1 VESLSTFKRLLINSL
16 CQVLYNTIKGDMV
29 AIEGEEWVLVE
40 SLSFVKRLLIPKLF
54 MLGTTPSRVIW
65 WP

>member
-1 VESLSTFKRLLINSL
+1 
-16 CQVLYNTIKGDMV
+16 MV
-29 AIEGEEWVLVE
+29 AIKGEEWVLVE
-40 SLSFVKRLLIPKLF
+40 SLFFVKRLLIRKLF